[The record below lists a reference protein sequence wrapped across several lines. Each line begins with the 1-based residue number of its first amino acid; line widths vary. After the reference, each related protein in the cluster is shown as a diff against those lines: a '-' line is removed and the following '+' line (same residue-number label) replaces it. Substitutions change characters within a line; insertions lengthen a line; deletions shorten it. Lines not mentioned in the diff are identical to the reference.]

1 MLASGRAYI
10 DTAWWV
16 VVMPGMA
23 IFLTA
28 LSFNL
33 FGVWLRAVS
42 NPLQRW
48 RWMKQTK
55 EARAAGVGV

>member
-33 FGVWLRAVS
+33 SAFGCGR
-42 NPLQRW
+42 
-48 RWMKQTK
+48 
-55 EARAAGVGV
+55 